1 VPGDTAGKSC
11 AMPGGRPPR
20 RLDVLLVAPLLVVV
34 AVACDPHD
42 DPAQPAALAP
52 LDTVGTMGTAGTAG
66 AGRALSRPAPS
77 DDDRVAPADAFAAAR
92 ETAQATLMTL
102 ARAGDCAGLAAEE
115 QFWRQ
120 RTSVVS
126 QDVAAMAAAL
136 ADQAVD
142 IRRYIGCPPSG

>member
-1 VPGDTAGKSC
+1 VPGDTAGKSY

-20 RLDVLLVAPLLVVV
+20 RLDVLLVAPLLMV
-34 AVACDPHD
+34 AAAACDPHD
-42 DPAQPAALAP
+42 DATQPAALAP
-52 LDTVGTMGTAGTAG
+52 LDTVGTVRTAAAAG
-66 AGRALSRPAPS
+66 AGRALSRPAES
-77 DDDRVAPADAFAAAR
+77 ADDRLEPADAFAAAQQS
-92 ETAQATLMTL
+92 AQATLMAL
-102 ARAGDCAGLAAEE
+102 ARAGDCAGLDAEE

-142 IRRYIGCPPSG
+142 IRRFIGCPPGG